1 MKIALVHDFL
11 KEYGGAERVL
21 EALHDIW
28 PDAPVYT
35 SFVDWKGLGPHADRL
50 KKWNI
55 KESWISRFP
64 FITAYISPFRFLAP
78 LIWRS
83 FNFSGFDVVIS
94 SSSWFMP
101 KGVTVH
107 PPAVHICY
115 LHTPPRY
122 LYGYQTARD
131 WQKYWPVR
139 LYGLIVNHWLRLYDF
154 ESSQR
159 VQYFIANSEETKRRI
174 TKFYRRDSVVV
185 YPPVEMSKQSRGAGS
200 RFARQTVSSKEK
212 TTYYL
217 VVSRLARAKH
227 IDLAIEACQEMNVP
241 LVIVGKGADD
251 GRLQKLI
258 TNYELQIT
266 KPHANI
272 SMLGEVSDEEL
283 PSLYTNAKALLFPA
297 EDEEF
302 GIVPVEAMGYGVPV
316 VAYRSGGVVETV
328 IEGKT
333 GVFFDELTVP
343 SLVDAIEK
351 CSRTKSI
358 TKEACMKQAANFSPD
373 HFKKSIEK
381 MVKTVLY

>member
-131 WQKYWPVR
+131 WQKYWPIR
-139 LYGLIVNHWLRLYDF
+139 LYGSVVNHWLRLYDF
-154 ESSQR
+154 ESSQA
-159 VQYFIANSEETKRRI
+159 VHYFIANSEETKRRI

-200 RFARQTVSSKEK
+200 R
-212 TTYYL
+212 YYL

-227 IDLAIEACQEMNVP
+227 IDLAIEACQKMNVP

-258 TNYELQIT
+258 T
-266 KPHANI
+266 KSHANI

-316 VAYRSGGVVETV
+316 VAYRSGGVTETV
-328 IEGKT
+328 VEGKT